1 MSDLIDLPGSDS
13 LEFRL
18 QYHGPAVDAGRM
30 SAREAGPAILGL
42 GLALER
48 ASELLYGADRKLDVE
63 VHADFTRGS
72 FIIDFDLIQNAV
84 DLLGSEAAKTVLQLL
99 FGSAATG
106 LGLFGIYRKLRRG
119 EPLEDES
126 AGEVAESKPTTAVQS
141 GDQTGGGNYTFNI
154 NANNLSMT
162 VANDATIQQGLAD
175 VLAPVQNNPGIEAVS
190 FHVEQTQL
198 QRVNREDVA
207 LLAPPMESIEDVVT
221 TDVLPS
227 VTVGLAV
234 VPFYGR
240 SKWRFVY
247 NNTVFP
253 APILDEEWMQSAG
266 SIRFG
271 RGDMLQVE
279 AEVQTIRRG
288 HTAEQRWKILK
299 VHKYLPNAAQFD
311 MLEPPSD
318 IPDED

>member
-1 MSDLIDLPGSDS
+1 MSDQIDLPSPDT

-48 ASELLYGADRKLDVE
+48 ASELLFGADGKLDVE
-63 VHADFTRGS
+63 LHADFARGS
-72 FIIDFDLIQNAV
+72 FIIDFDLIQNVA

-126 AGEVAESKPTTAVQS
+126 TEEVSESKSATTIRS
-141 GDQTGGGNYTFNI
+141 GDQTGGGNYTSNI
-154 NANNLSMT
+154 NATNLAMT
-162 VANDATIQQGLAD
+162 VANDATVQQGLAD

-190 FHVEQTQL
+190 FHVEQAQL

-207 LLAPPMESIEDVVT
+207 LLAPPLESIENVVT

-253 APILDEEWMQSAG
+253 APSLTKSGCRVPELFASGEGTCS
-266 SIRFG
+266 R
-271 RGDMLQVE
+271 
-279 AEVQTIRRG
+279 
-288 HTAEQRWKILK
+288 
-299 VHKYLPNAAQFD
+299 
-311 MLEPPSD
+311 
-318 IPDED
+318 